1 MLRVGPGEALA
12 RPSQAAARAR
22 PGDTILIR
30 AGRYSDCAV
39 WHTPR
44 ITIAADG
51 GPVEILGPACQGK
64 ALFVVAAPDVT
75 VRGLTFRGARVP
87 DGNGAGIRAEGGSLT
102 VVASRFE
109 GNENGI
115 LTAARLPGARLVI
128 EDSAF
133 VGNGALVH
141 ACAHGVYAGMLAEVV
156 VRRSRF
162 VANRICHH
170 LKSRAAR
177 TEITDSHFEDGPAR
191 GSSYLVD
198 IPNGG
203 DLLMRGNLLIK
214 GPRTD
219 NPLTAVMIGAEGVR
233 HPTRHLVIERNRF
246 ESRLPHP
253 VAFVVNRTGTA
264 VEMRGNVLVGA
275 VVLLRGP

>member
-1 MLRVGPGEALA
+1 VLRVGPGEALA
-12 RPSQAAARAR
+12 RPSEAAARAA
-22 PGDTILIR
+22 PGDTVLIR

-44 ITIAADG
+44 ITIAAEG
-51 GPVEILGPACQGK
+51 GPVEITGPACPGGG
-64 ALFVVAAPDVT
+64 LFVIAAPDVA
-75 VRGLTFRGARVP
+75 VRGLTFRGARAP
-87 DGNGAGIRAEGGSLT
+87 EGNGAGIRAAGGSLA
-102 VVASRFE
+102 VIASRFE

-115 LTAARLPGARLVI
+115 LTAAHLPGARLVI
-128 EDSAF
+128 EDSVFA
-133 VGNGALVH
+133 GNGALVH
-141 ACAHGVYAGMLAEVV
+141 ECAHGLYAGMLAEVV

-162 VANRICHH
+162 IANRICHH

-177 TEITDSHFEDGPAR
+177 TEITDSHFEDGPER

-233 HPTRHLVIERNRF
+233 HPTRSLVIEANRF
-246 ESRLPHP
+246 ENRLPHP
-253 VAFVVNRTGTA
+253 VAFVVNRSGTPVA
-264 VEMRGNVLVGA
+264 LRGNVLVGRA
-275 VVLLRGP
+275 TALGGP